1 MEDNFVEYESRGDRY
16 NNLALEEYLNIIR
29 LYLIDLLDNHKVRSK
44 WKIQLIKRINFVSS
58 LDSMQFH
65 EMYTKSDN
73 MEIIIGIEINDIIT
87 GRFNSLL
94 KKYQE
99 RLETKMKGS
108 SFTFYSIDLLRYTF
122 HKISLNRRR
131 SHIDSPEWIKN
142 KRANINQKN
151 NDNAWLR
158 YAIIAAL
165 KYIERDNHP

>member
-1 MEDNFVEYESRGDRY
+1 M
-16 NNLALEEYLNIIR
+16 
-29 LYLIDLLDNHKVRSK
+29 
-44 WKIQLIKRINFVSS
+44 RINFVSS

-73 MEIIIGIEINDIIT
+73 MEIIIGIETNDIIT

-99 RLETKMKGS
+99 GLETKMKGS

-122 HKISLNRRR
+122 RKISLNRRR

-151 NDNAWLR
+151 NDNA
-158 YAIIAAL
+158 
-165 KYIERDNHP
+165 